1 LKIRAIPPLTSG
13 LVVNGKFD
21 LLDGSRGCLCRSS
34 QAGKGDNLL
43 AVGRL
48 GKTDDRL
55 GGGLMDACEQGQND
69 PCVTRG
75 SAEANE
81 QIPKASFHKGLRIS
95 FTA

>member
-1 LKIRAIPPLTSG
+1 
-13 LVVNGKFD
+13 
-21 LLDGSRGCLCRSS
+21 LDGSRGRLCRSG
-34 QAGKGDNLL
+34 QAGKSNDLL

-75 SAEANE
+75 SAGANE
-81 QIPKASFHKGLRIS
+81 QIPKASFHKALEIS
-95 FTA
+95 STA